1 MVFTVTLKGG
11 LPWGFRLQ
19 GGREFNEPIRIA
31 KINPNSKAYNEGIQ
45 VGDYVEGINGQKARG
60 LEHQEAQRLI
70 KTATDELILE
80 LTRVSGKSNGTMNG
94 DIHNHIDHELEI
106 LNSGSMKPLP
116 RAPPPKP
123 LRKPEY
129 GHLAPPG
136 SHGIWR
142 RPAPSVWSPNGD
154 THQGKTYKPVSF
166 GQRDGHSAHY
176 SPMTGTSH
184 MVRSR
189 TAPASPVLQ
198 PRYRTAPTSP
208 VMFHS
213 VLKIP
218 PLSPRTTHRAL
229 VSRLKA
235 GSVSSVTSADETP
248 PSGNPCYWS
257 TTPPSSCSS
266 TPPMRPRLPKHFKP
280 TPFLPQASHDVT
292 PTSKQSTSYT
302 EASKPPFSPR
312 SERRVL
318 RPREMSPSTCSEE
331 GGSDRSW
338 SSSGAK
344 DAKIAPMKK
353 SKGLKLF
360 RRMQKK
366 LQSLGIP
373 VKDEAPHQPS
383 WQQTREAPPPPA
395 ARSVSGE
402 ERRGMPIPIRVE
414 TGHRAPSFGSPQSRS
429 YSMDSPQSQPHYVV
443 PPPRDFA
450 SGRSEL
456 PREIPVVFEGISQGL
471 RNLRQAPVDQGQSQC
486 VDYTGHSSPERGY
499 RQEVPINRTGSQ
511 QSFVSPPVGQ
521 RLGQGQREI
530 PIQIK
535 TSVSDSGSKPDSP
548 RQIRIEH
555 ERKKADLE
563 RKRVVLERDINNVI
577 NEAIKQ
583 VPVYNKPA
591 QEKVEPS
598 SASQEQNQDEIME
611 QKQMADRKQAM
622 QTFWKAMEKQESDSE
637 KPHQQTFGSG
647 SYATLPVKKK
657 SIEEQK
663 PKPTY
668 YETEAGSYST
678 LPSFRHKSKESPVLS
693 HRQLVQQDRDYS
705 FSDVEGGRG
714 KAQPSWR
721 PSGSPLQSRHV
732 WKPIIPPKEIP
743 DRSVTP
749 EPKHL
754 PVKEWRPLTGP
765 EPPRRQESRSRP
777 AQQEFTTGGQSQSQ
791 PQQSRGYIPIQ
802 IQYEQKPVR
811 KVGEPAIEEGDS
823 SLSSF
828 DTADTSSEVRMNGT
842 HAPTPPAKSP
852 KPAVWSP
859 GMQHSPS
866 GSTHSERTP
875 GVGTDSP
882 TSSLKEVPQK
892 WTPGGSALFAP
903 KGYKP
908 IKPDFTKTIDS
919 RKISSTDKF
928 IPKPEESYAWKPPN
942 RSESESLP
950 TSAFSYQQSPVSQT
964 DYSSQPSDSQHTQ
977 PLHYNQSSANGNIY
991 NASPTSQSSQPV
1003 SDTTSHVTS
1012 PSPRQRTISSS
1023 SGGRGE
1029 HHVST
1034 SMVHLRDEPSR
1045 LPPSQSPYITLLQKN
1060 RENGY
1065 PRDIEFVGDPV
1076 LVTEEG
1082 KIPKGA
1088 IYLGKSESVEGDVRH
1103 TDSYYAVPTE
1113 DTPPV
1118 QAHSEMKVSSPKRY
1132 EDIGPIDQESGM
1144 PLSFRQNVEEEK
1156 QHDWYKQM
1164 YKSLHKGKRKEE
1176 YDTAENNYKPTYQFP
1191 EDEDKSDSKSV
1202 TVTSDKSRTASLS
1215 QYEDTGSAFVQ
1226 RVEDARHFFELASP
1240 RSQPLSSKSSNISMS
1255 SPLSPK
1261 SPALSPKPAES
1272 SSTISTLSAEK
1283 TSPLSASSKSPSAI
1297 SDSSSSRL
1305 ATKNEK
1311 EDKPKS
1317 TLTSLSE
1324 KLRRDAKFSSGKQI
1338 KREED
1343 RTQDIDIEVRAV
1355 PAKAVEHEDVNPYR
1369 PSYEVTNRALK
1380 ADLDAGYR
1388 SEPEYR
1394 SKLRSKSTSGIG
1406 SVGKTARTLDIGTL
1420 PTDLEDFIK
1429 YLDGWSPPSARASLD
1444 VYRNQPRSIVDYEPG
1459 FSSIAF
1465 RESKT
1470 QRSERPQSYTGLSP
1484 AEREKLAKKAKLAY
1498 KRKKAGSHNP
1508 PPELPGQYS
1517 TYTEGRRRQI
1527 SEPSTSEE
1535 VDPIRAYKQIQRGG
1549 EIPYKGLNKPAPEK
1563 SKKIQSQQDDSSL
1576 SSNEPIKTSE
1586 TNHQPIIK
1594 SHTTS
1599 NTQHSRPLTK
1609 HNTNSDRTQSVY
1621 RTNGS
1626 IVPPSI
1632 PNPPVRNPL
1641 KISIPSS
1648 KHSRPRRRSLQS
1660 AAEQLGVKSPPP
1672 LRVNGVDE
1680 DASDSAAFHHLTTEE
1695 IRSQQPRW
1703 SGDRDQRRR
1712 EEEES
1717 YRKRRLEQIYD
1728 EERRKKLIQQ
1738 QADNESRKHS
1748 DFLLSDQQVPSQK
1761 SPIPNDRFEEPIGRY
1776 GAVPEDRRRGFQI
1789 QGKAR
1794 GLYNFT
1800 AQNNRELPFRKGD
1813 TIYLI
1818 RQIDANWFE
1827 GEKGGRVGIFP
1838 VNYVEI
1844 LTSIEE
1850 AQNAAQQSEGL
1861 ARAKYSFTSQTS
1873 VELSLR
1879 KGETVTL
1886 LRKVDDNWF
1895 EGRHGAQQGIFPVAY
1910 VEVVREPSTPLV
1922 TPAPSVI
1929 CTPMTGR
1936 GTPEMLSP
1944 MSYDGAPTPPPM
1956 PSPGAFKSSTL
1967 DRYNGSRYGSQQ
1979 VSSPRQETQYGRDQF
1994 DSSPANRQYSQSP
2007 AGRQMNGGYSTMPN
2021 SSRRENVV
2029 ARSSQSPQI
2038 IRRDNPPTVN
2048 ITAKSVSSPNIH
2060 VNSHDHNRNIKQPE
2074 EDLALARYRAVYA
2087 YKPQNEDELELLEND
2102 EVYVMEK
2109 CDDGW
2114 YVGTSGRTGMFGT
2127 FPGNYVTRIQ

>member
-1 MVFTVTLKGG
+1 MTAFSTFEQEHDCVIYICMIKTLIEGGEGAGVESISKKMKETANKGI
-11 LPWGFRLQ
+11 LPSSWRGWLTNGSPLSEEQLPRTADSD
-19 GGREFNEPIRIA
+19 EPSQILYCDLNVKQTNRSH

-45 VGDYVEGINGQKARG
+45 VGDYVEGINGQKA
-60 LEHQEAQRLI
+60 L
-70 KTATDELILE
+70 
-80 LTRVSGKSNGTMNG
+80 SGKSNGTMNG

-106 LNSGSMKPLP
+106 LNS
-116 RAPPPKP
+116 
-123 LRKPEY
+123 
-129 GHLAPPG
+129 
-136 SHGIWR
+136 
-142 RPAPSVWSPNGD
+142 GD

-198 PRYRTAPTSP
+198 P
-208 VMFHS
+208 
-213 VLKIP
+213 
-218 PLSPRTTHRAL
+218 
-229 VSRLKA
+229 RLKA

-1164 YKSLHKGKRKEE
+1164 YKSLHKGKRKE
-1176 YDTAENNYKPTYQFP
+1176 AENNYKPTYQFP

-1355 PAKAVEHEDVNPYR
+1355 PAKAVEHE
-1369 PSYEVTNRALK
+1369 

-1406 SVGKTARTLDIGTL
+1406 SVGKTART
-1420 PTDLEDFIK
+1420 F
-1429 YLDGWSPPSARASLD
+1429 GWSPPSARASLD

-1470 QRSERPQSYTGLSP
+1470 
-1484 AEREKLAKKAKLAY
+1484 
-1498 KRKKAGSHNP
+1498 AGSHNP

-1563 SKKIQSQQDDSSL
+1563 S
-1576 SSNEPIKTSE
+1576 T
-1586 TNHQPIIK
+1586 
-1594 SHTTS
+1594 
-1599 NTQHSRPLTK
+1599 
-1609 HNTNSDRTQSVY
+1609 
-1621 RTNGS
+1621 
-1626 IVPPSI
+1626 
-1632 PNPPVRNPL
+1632 
-1641 KISIPSS
+1641 
-1648 KHSRPRRRSLQS
+1648 
-1660 AAEQLGVKSPPP
+1660 
-1672 LRVNGVDE
+1672 
-1680 DASDSAAFHHLTTEE
+1680 FHHLTTEE

-1717 YRKRRLEQIYD
+1717 
-1728 EERRKKLIQQ
+1728 
-1738 QADNESRKHS
+1738 
-1748 DFLLSDQQVPSQK
+1748 PSQK

-2102 EVYVMEK
+2102 EVY
-2109 CDDGW
+2109 
-2114 YVGTSGRTGMFGT
+2114 
-2127 FPGNYVTRIQ
+2127 

>member
-373 VKDEAPHQPS
+373 V
-383 WQQTREAPPPPA
+383 
-395 ARSVSGE
+395 
-402 ERRGMPIPIRVE
+402 
-414 TGHRAPSFGSPQSRS
+414 
-429 YSMDSPQSQPHYVV
+429 
-443 PPPRDFA
+443 
-450 SGRSEL
+450 
-456 PREIPVVFEGISQGL
+456 
-471 RNLRQAPVDQGQSQC
+471 
-486 VDYTGHSSPERGY
+486 
-499 RQEVPINRTGSQ
+499 
-511 QSFVSPPVGQ
+511 
-521 RLGQGQREI
+521 
-530 PIQIK
+530 
-535 TSVSDSGSKPDSP
+535 
-548 RQIRIEH
+548 
-555 ERKKADLE
+555 
-563 RKRVVLERDINNVI
+563 
-577 NEAIKQ
+577 
-583 VPVYNKPA
+583 
-591 QEKVEPS
+591 
-598 SASQEQNQDEIME
+598 
-611 QKQMADRKQAM
+611 
-622 QTFWKAMEKQESDSE
+622 
-637 KPHQQTFGSG
+637 
-647 SYATLPVKKK
+647 
-657 SIEEQK
+657 
-663 PKPTY
+663 
-668 YETEAGSYST
+668 
-678 LPSFRHKSKESPVLS
+678 
-693 HRQLVQQDRDYS
+693 
-705 FSDVEGGRG
+705 
-714 KAQPSWR
+714 
-721 PSGSPLQSRHV
+721 
-732 WKPIIPPKEIP
+732 
-743 DRSVTP
+743 
-749 EPKHL
+749 
-754 PVKEWRPLTGP
+754 
-765 EPPRRQESRSRP
+765 
-777 AQQEFTTGGQSQSQ
+777 
-791 PQQSRGYIPIQ
+791 
-802 IQYEQKPVR
+802 
-811 KVGEPAIEEGDS
+811 GEPAIEEGDS

-1060 RENGY
+1060 RDDEQEITYPGQNRPVKGQENGY